1 MLHQLSYH
9 GSWLG
14 AADLGAP
21 VNRFDRNLARGGP
34 AGHSSGNTLKRFAGR
49 RPMAGRGAFN
59 SRIGFMMAA
68 VGSAVGLGNL
78 WRFPYLASTNG
89 GASFLILYLILLFV
103 IGIPALLAELSLGR
117 RTARNAIDAFGEDG
131 KRRRWEGAGYLAALG
146 SILLLS
152 YYSVIA
158 GWSVRYMFD
167 SLLALTSPPA
177 FFGGAG
183 AAASYFTGIAEG
195 PEAVLSH
202 LVFMGVTLAIVIRGV
217 SRGIEKAN
225 LIMMPILFISVI
237 GLVVYANLQTGAAAG
252 RDFYLEPDFSEVRGG
267 TISNAAGQT
276 FFSIGLGLGTML
288 TYSSYLSRD
297 NDLQR
302 TGLMI
307 GLADTGVAVL
317 AGLMVFPL
325 IFSQGL
331 VELVN
336 PDNAG
341 SVGGL
346 FIVIPTAF
354 SAIGDSLGTFL
365 AGSFFVLLTFAAV
378 SSAIS
383 LLEVPVSFV
392 IDRKPD
398 WGRPRAVFIV
408 GLPIYIFGLLSAIDL
423 DFLTQVDY
431 LVSRVILI
439 AGGLLLAIYVGWVR
453 PDILDE
459 LDVGLSGRSYA
470 GYFRP
475 VIRYVLPAL
484 LGVLTVLGVLGY
496 LVDTGLLEATQGSWL
511 HELTS

>member
-1 MLHQLSYH
+1 
-9 GSWLG
+9 
-14 AADLGAP
+14 
-21 VNRFDRNLARGGP
+21 
-34 AGHSSGNTLKRFAGR
+34 
-49 RPMAGRGAFN
+49 MAGRAAFN

-78 WRFPYLASTNG
+78 WWFPYLASTNG
-89 GASFLILYLILLFV
+89 GASFLILYLVLLFV

-131 KRRRWEGAGYLAALG
+131 KRRRWEGAGYLAAFG
-146 SILLLS
+146 AILLLS

-158 GWSVRYMFD
+158 GWSLRYMFD
-167 SLLALTSPPA
+167 SLLAVTEPPP
-177 FFGGAG
+177 FFGGADQ
-183 AAASYFTGIAEG
+183 AAGYFAGIAEG
-195 PEAVLSH
+195 PEAVFSH
-202 LVFMGVTLAIVIRGV
+202 LAFMAITLAIVVRGV
-217 SRGIEKAN
+217 AKGIEKAN
-225 LIMMPILFISVI
+225 LIMMPILFVTVI
-237 GLVVYANLQTGAAAG
+237 GLVIYANVQTGAGAG
-252 RDFYLEPDFSEVRGG
+252 REFYLEPDFSEVRGG

-288 TYSSYLSRD
+288 TYSSYLGRD

-302 TGLMI
+302 TGLTI

-354 SAIGDSLGTFL
+354 SAIGESLGSFM
-365 AGSFFVLLTFAAV
+365 AASFFVLLAFAAV

-398 WGRPRAVFIV
+398 WGRTRAVLLV
-408 GLPIYIFGLLSAIDL
+408 GTPIYIFGLLSAIDL
-423 DFLTQVDY
+423 DFLTQVDF

-439 AGGLLLAIYVGWVR
+439 AGGLLLSIYVGWIR
-453 PDILDE
+453 PEILDE
-459 LDVGLSGRSYA
+459 MEVGLSGRSFS

-475 VIRYVLPAL
+475 VIQYALPVL
-484 LGVLTVLGVLGY
+484 LGILTVLGVLGY
-496 LVDTGLLEATQGSWL
+496 MVDIGVLDPAAGSLLD
-511 HELTS
+511 ELTS